1 MRKKI
6 LFIIGILDTGGV
18 SKSMLSLL
26 NVIDKEKYEVSLL
39 MMNTSGA
46 FSDQIPTGVRVLSD
60 SRLTALTSGF
70 SGVKDLLSFR
80 KGIGFHPLLAFLS
93 LIRFVFSFVDKSLA
107 GVFLARISPKI
118 TDENFE
124 LIIDYNGQQDLY
136 YMVDK
141 LNGKQKITF
150 FHSDYRK
157 WRYYEKADR
166 KYFGKVDGIYTIS
179 EECVSALKEVFP
191 EYTDKFHLME
201 NITSPSLINKLADE
215 LIEPTLAKQQHDFI
229 IASLGYVSIGKGSE
243 LAVQVAKKL
252 KEVGISFE
260 WWFIGGVTNDWDY
273 QGFVKKNGLEDNVKF
288 LGVKV
293 NPYPYLKR
301 ADLYVH
307 LSKFEGK
314 SIALDEVKVLCKPVV
329 VTNFSTVHDQFED
342 RVNASICEMTVEDAT
357 DKVTELIHNTNL
369 RQSYTDYLKQH
380 IVDNSNE
387 IEKLYSLLS

>member
-26 NVIDKEKYEVSLL
+26 NVIDKDKYEVSLL
-39 MMNTSGA
+39 MMNASGA
-46 FSDQIPTGVRVLSD
+46 FSNQIPTGVRVLSD

-70 SGVKDLLSFR
+70 SGIKDLISFR
-80 KGIGFHPLLAFLS
+80 KGIGFHPILGLFS
-93 LIRFVFSFVDKSLA
+93 LIRFLISFFDKSLS
-107 GVFLARISPKI
+107 GVFLTRIFPKI
-118 TDENFE
+118 TDECFD
-124 LIIDYNGQQDLY
+124 LIVEYNGQQDLY
-136 YMVDK
+136 YMVNK
-141 LNGKQKITF
+141 LQGKRKITF

-201 NITSPSLINKLADE
+201 NISSPSLINKLADE
-215 LIEPTLAKQQHDFI
+215 LIEPALTKQQHDFI

-288 LGVKV
+288 LGVKA

-342 RVNASICEMTVEDAT
+342 RLNASICEMTVEDAT
-357 DKVTELIHNTNL
+357 NKVTELIHNASL
-369 RQSYTDYLKQH
+369 RQSYIDYLKQH

-387 IEKLYSLLS
+387 IEKIYSLLS

>member
-1 MRKKI
+1 MRKKV

-26 NVIDKEKYEVSLL
+26 NVINKEEYEVSLL
-39 MMNTSGA
+39 MMNKSGS
-46 FSDQIPTGVRVLSD
+46 FSDQIPTRVRVLFD

-70 SGVKDLLSFR
+70 SGVKNLISFR
-80 KGIGFHPLLAFLS
+80 KGTGFHPLLAFLS
-93 LIRFVFSFVDKSLA
+93 LIRFVLSFIDKSLA

-118 TDENFE
+118 TDDSFN
-124 LIIDYNGQQDLY
+124 LIVDYNGQQNLY

-141 LNGKQKITF
+141 LKGGKKITF

-215 LIEPTLAKQQHDFI
+215 LIEPTLIKQQHDFI

-252 KEVGISFE
+252 KEAGISFE

-273 QGFVKKNGLEDNVKF
+273 QGFIKKNGLEDNVKF
-288 LGVKV
+288 LGVKA

-357 DKVTELIHNTNL
+357 DKITELIHNASL
-369 RQSYTDYLKQH
+369 RQSYIDYLKQH

-387 IEKLYSLLS
+387 IEKIYSLLS

>member
-46 FSDQIPTGVRVLSD
+46 FSDQIPIGIRVLSD

-70 SGVKDLLSFR
+70 SGIKDLISFR
-80 KGIGFHPLLAFLS
+80 KGIGFHPLLAILS
-93 LIRFVFSFVDKSLA
+93 LIRFILSFIDKSLA
-107 GVFLARISPKI
+107 GVFLAHISPTI
-118 TDENFE
+118 TDQSFD
-124 LIIDYNGQQDLY
+124 LIVDYNGQQDLY

-141 LNGKQKITF
+141 LKGKQKITF

-166 KYFGKVDGIYTIS
+166 KYFGKVDGVYTIS

-201 NITSPSLINKLADE
+201 NISSPSLINKLADE
-215 LIEPTLAKQQHDFI
+215 LIEPALTKQQHDFI

-288 LGVKV
+288 LGVKA

-301 ADLYVH
+301 SDLYVH

-369 RQSYTDYLKQH
+369 RQSYIDYLKQH

>member
-26 NVIDKEKYEVSLL
+26 NVIDKEKYDISLL
-39 MMNTSGA
+39 IMNTSGA
-46 FSDQIPTGVRVLSD
+46 FTNQVPAGVRALSD
-60 SRLTALTSGF
+60 NRLTALTSGF
-70 SGVKDLLSFR
+70 NGVKDLISLR
-80 KGIGFHPLLAFLS
+80 KGFGFHPLLAILS
-93 LIRFVFSFVDKSLA
+93 LIRFVLSFIDKSLA
-107 GVFLARISPKI
+107 GIFLARIMPKI
-118 TDENFE
+118 TEEHFD
-124 LIIDYNGQQDLY
+124 LIVDYNGQQDLY

-141 LNGKQKITF
+141 LRGKQKITF

-191 EYTDKFHLME
+191 EYREKVFLME

-215 LIEPTLAKQQHDFI
+215 LIEPILAKQQHDFI

-252 KEVGISFE
+252 KESGISFE
-260 WWFIGGVTNDWDY
+260 WWFIGGVMNDWDY
-273 QGFVKKNGLEDNVKF
+273 RGFIKKNGLEDNVKF
-288 LGVKV
+288 LGVKA
-293 NPYPYLKR
+293 NPYPYIKC
-301 ADLYVH
+301 ADIYVH

-314 SIALDEVKVLCKPVV
+314 SIALDEVKILCKPVV
-329 VTNFSTVHDQFED
+329 VTNFSTVHDQFRD

-369 RQSYTDYLKQH
+369 RQSYIDYLKQH
-380 IVDNSNE
+380 IVDNSSE
-387 IEKLYSLLS
+387 IEKIYSLLS

>member
-26 NVIDKEKYEVSLL
+26 NVIDKEMYEISLL
-39 MMNTSGA
+39 TMNNSGT
-46 FSDQIPTGVRVLSD
+46 FNSQIPTGVRILSD

-70 SGVKDLLSFR
+70 SGVKDLISFR
-80 KGIGFHPLLAFLS
+80 KGIGFHPLLAILS
-93 LIRFVFSFVDKSLA
+93 LIRFVLSFIDKSLA
-107 GVFLARISPKI
+107 GIFLARIMPKI
-118 TDENFE
+118 TEEHFD
-124 LIIDYNGQQDLY
+124 LIVDYNGQQDLY

-179 EECVSALKEVFP
+179 EECVFALKEVFP

-201 NITSPSLINKLADE
+201 NISSPSLINKLADE
-215 LIEPTLAKQQHDFI
+215 LIEPTLTKKQHDFI

-288 LGVKV
+288 LGVKAY
-293 NPYPYLKR
+293 PYPYLKR

-357 DKVTELIHNTNL
+357 DKVTELIHNASL
-369 RQSYTDYLKQH
+369 RQSYIDYLKQH

-387 IEKLYSLLS
+387 IEKIYSLLS

>member
-1 MRKKI
+1 MRKKV

-46 FSDQIPTGVRVLSD
+46 FSDQIPSGVRVLSN

-70 SGVKDLLSFR
+70 SGVKGLISFR

-93 LIRFVFSFVDKSLA
+93 LIRFVLSFIDKSLA

-118 TDENFE
+118 TDESFD
-124 LIIDYNGQQDLY
+124 LIVDYNGQQNLY

-141 LNGKQKITF
+141 LKGEKKITF

-215 LIEPTLAKQQHDFI
+215 VIEPTLTKQQHDFI

-243 LAVQVAKKL
+243 LAVQVAKEL
-252 KEVGISFE
+252 KEAGISFE

-273 QGFVKKNGLEDNVKF
+273 QGFIKKNGLEDNVKF
-288 LGVKV
+288 LGVKA

-314 SIALDEVKVLCKPVV
+314 SIALDEVKILCKPVV

-357 DKVTELIHNTNL
+357 DKVTELIHNASL
-369 RQSYTDYLKQH
+369 RQSYIDYLKQH

-387 IEKLYSLLS
+387 IEKIYSLLS

>member
-1 MRKKI
+1 MRKRI

-70 SGVKDLLSFR
+70 SGIKDLISFR
-80 KGIGFHPLLAFLS
+80 KGIGFHPLLAILS
-93 LIRFVFSFVDKSLA
+93 LIRFIFSFIDKSLA

-118 TDENFE
+118 TDEYFD
-124 LIIDYNGQQDLY
+124 LIVDYNGQQDLY

-141 LNGKQKITF
+141 LKGKQKITF

-191 EYTDKFHLME
+191 EHTDKFHLME

-215 LIEPTLAKQQHDFI
+215 FIEPTLVKQQHDII
-229 IASLGYVSIGKGSE
+229 IASLGYVSVGKGSE

-252 KEVGISFE
+252 KEAGISFE

-293 NPYPYLKR
+293 NP
-301 ADLYVH
+301 
-307 LSKFEGK
+307 
-314 SIALDEVKVLCKPVV
+314 
-329 VTNFSTVHDQFED
+329 
-342 RVNASICEMTVEDAT
+342 
-357 DKVTELIHNTNL
+357 
-369 RQSYTDYLKQH
+369 
-380 IVDNSNE
+380 
-387 IEKLYSLLS
+387 

>member
-26 NVIDKEKYEVSLL
+26 NVIDKDKYEVSLL
-39 MMNTSGA
+39 MMNASGA
-46 FSDQIPTGVRVLSD
+46 FSNQIPTGVRVLSD

-70 SGVKDLLSFR
+70 SGIKDLISFR
-80 KGIGFHPLLAFLS
+80 KGIGFHPILGLFS
-93 LIRFVFSFVDKSLA
+93 LIRFLISFFDKSLS
-107 GVFLARISPKI
+107 GVFLARIFPKI
-118 TDENFE
+118 TDECFD
-124 LIIDYNGQQDLY
+124 LIVEYNGQQDLY
-136 YMVDK
+136 YMVNK
-141 LNGKQKITF
+141 LQGKRKITF

-201 NITSPSLINKLADE
+201 NISSPSLINKLADE
-215 LIEPTLAKQQHDFI
+215 LIEPALTKQQHDFI

-288 LGVKV
+288 LGVKA

-357 DKVTELIHNTNL
+357 DKVTELIHNASL
-369 RQSYTDYLKQH
+369 RQSYIDYLKQH

-387 IEKLYSLLS
+387 IEKIYSLLS

>member
-26 NVIDKEKYEVSLL
+26 NVIDKDKYEVSLL
-39 MMNTSGA
+39 MMNASGA
-46 FSDQIPTGVRVLSD
+46 FSNQIPTGVRVLSD

-70 SGVKDLLSFR
+70 SGIKDLISFR
-80 KGIGFHPLLAFLS
+80 KGIGFHPILGLFS
-93 LIRFVFSFVDKSLA
+93 LIRFLISFFDKSLS
-107 GVFLARISPKI
+107 GVFLARIFPKI
-118 TDENFE
+118 TDECFD
-124 LIIDYNGQQDLY
+124 LIVEYNGQQDLY
-136 YMVDK
+136 YMVNK
-141 LNGKQKITF
+141 LQGKRKITF

-201 NITSPSLINKLADE
+201 NISSPSLINKLADE
-215 LIEPTLAKQQHDFI
+215 LIEPALTKQQHDFI

-252 KEVGISFE
+252 KEAGISFE

-288 LGVKV
+288 LGVKA

-357 DKVTELIHNTNL
+357 DKITELIHNASL
-369 RQSYTDYLKQH
+369 RQSYIDYLKQH

-387 IEKLYSLLS
+387 IEKIYSLLS

>member
-26 NVIDKEKYEVSLL
+26 NVIDKDKYEVSLL
-39 MMNTSGA
+39 MMNASGA
-46 FSDQIPTGVRVLSD
+46 FSNQIPTGVRVLSD

-70 SGVKDLLSFR
+70 SGIKDLISFR
-80 KGIGFHPLLAFLS
+80 KGIGFHPILGLFS
-93 LIRFVFSFVDKSLA
+93 LIRFLISFFDKSLS
-107 GVFLARISPKI
+107 GVFLTRIFPKI
-118 TDENFE
+118 TDECFD
-124 LIIDYNGQQDLY
+124 LIVEYNGQQDLY
-136 YMVDK
+136 YMVNK
-141 LNGKQKITF
+141 LQGKRKITF

-201 NITSPSLINKLADE
+201 NISSPSLINKLADE
-215 LIEPTLAKQQHDFI
+215 LIEPALTKQQHDFI

-288 LGVKV
+288 LGVKA

-357 DKVTELIHNTNL
+357 DKVTELIHNASL
-369 RQSYTDYLKQH
+369 RQSYIDYLKQH

-387 IEKLYSLLS
+387 IEKIYSLLS

>member
-26 NVIDKEKYEVSLL
+26 NVIDKEKYEISLL
-39 MMNTSGA
+39 TMNTSG
-46 FSDQIPTGVRVLSD
+46 FFNNQIPVGVRVLSD
-60 SRLTALTSGF
+60 SRLTALTSSYKGIF
-70 SGVKDLLSFR
+70 ELISF
-80 KGIGFHPLLAFLS
+80 KKNIGFHPLLAFFS
-93 LIRFVFSFVDKSLA
+93 LIRCMLSLFNKSLS
-107 GVFLARISPKI
+107 GVFLARITPKI
-118 TDENFE
+118 TDECFD
-124 LIIDYNGQQDLY
+124 LIVEYNGQQDLY
-136 YMVDK
+136 YMVNK
-141 LNGKQKITF
+141 LQGKKKITF

-191 EYTDKFHLME
+191 EYTDKFQLME
-201 NITSPSLINKLADE
+201 NITCPSLINKLANE
-215 LIEPTLAKQQHDFI
+215 PIEAALLKSHHDFV

-243 LAVQVAKKL
+243 LAVQVAKRL

-260 WWFIGGVTNDWDY
+260 WWFIGGVMNDWDY
-273 QGFVKKNGLEDNVKF
+273 QGFIKKNGLEDNVKF
-288 LGVKV
+288 LGVKA
-293 NPYPYLKR
+293 NPYPYLKH

-314 SIALDEVKVLCKPVV
+314 SIALDEVKALCKPVV
-329 VTNFSTVHDQFED
+329 VTNFSTVRDQFKD

-369 RQSYTDYLKQH
+369 RQSYIDYLEQH

-387 IEKLYSLLS
+387 IEKIYSLIS

>member
-46 FSDQIPTGVRVLSD
+46 FSDQIPAGVRVFSD

-70 SGVKDLLSFR
+70 SGVKDLISFR
-80 KGIGFHPLLAFLS
+80 KDIGFHPVLAFLS
-93 LIRFVFSFVDKSLA
+93 LIRFVFSFIDKSLA
-107 GVFLARISPKI
+107 GVFLAHISPTI
-118 TDENFE
+118 TDQSFD
-124 LIIDYNGQQDLY
+124 LIVDYNGQQDLY

-141 LNGKQKITF
+141 LKGKQKITF

-201 NITSPSLINKLADE
+201 NISSPSLINKLADE
-215 LIEPTLAKQQHDFI
+215 LIEPALTKQHDFI
-229 IASLGYVSIGKGSE
+229 IVSLGYVSIGKGSE

-273 QGFVKKNGLEDNVKF
+273 QGFVKENGLEDNVKF
-288 LGVKV
+288 LGVKA
-293 NPYPYLKR
+293 NPYPYLKK
-301 ADLYVH
+301 ADCL
-307 LSKFEGK
+307 LMSSQFEGYPVVFVESMILNK
-314 SIALDEVKVLCKPVV
+314 PIVTTLVSDANKDIKDKFGIVTENSLDGVYIGMKKFLDEGFEIKEKFNPEKFNKDIIDELKKV
-329 VTNFSTVHDQFED
+329 FS
-342 RVNASICEMTVEDAT
+342 
-357 DKVTELIHNTNL
+357 
-369 RQSYTDYLKQH
+369 
-380 IVDNSNE
+380 
-387 IEKLYSLLS
+387 

>member
-26 NVIDKEKYEVSLL
+26 NVIDKEMYEISLL
-39 MMNTSGA
+39 TMNNSGT
-46 FSDQIPTGVRVLSD
+46 FSSQIPTGVRILSD

-70 SGVKDLLSFR
+70 SGVKDLISFR
-80 KGIGFHPLLAFLS
+80 KGIGFHPLLAILS
-93 LIRFVFSFVDKSLA
+93 LIRFVLSFIDKSLA

-118 TDENFE
+118 TDENFD

-157 WRYYEKADR
+157 WRYYERADR

-215 LIEPTLAKQQHDFI
+215 LIEPTLTKQQYDFI

-288 LGVKV
+288 LGVKA

-314 SIALDEVKVLCKPVV
+314 SIALDEVKVLCKPIV
-329 VTNFSTVHDQFED
+329 VTNFSTVHDQFKD

-357 DKVTELIHNTNL
+357 DKITELIHNTNL

>member
-26 NVIDKEKYEVSLL
+26 NVIDKEMYEISLL
-39 MMNTSGA
+39 TMNNSGT
-46 FSDQIPTGVRVLSD
+46 FNSQIPTGVRILSD

-70 SGVKDLLSFR
+70 SGVKDLISFR
-80 KGIGFHPLLAFLS
+80 KGIGFHPLLAILS
-93 LIRFVFSFVDKSLA
+93 LIRFVLSFIDKSLA
-107 GVFLARISPKI
+107 GIFLARIMPKI
-118 TDENFE
+118 TEEHFD
-124 LIIDYNGQQDLY
+124 LIVDYNGQQDLY

-179 EECVSALKEVFP
+179 EECVFALKEVFP

-201 NITSPSLINKLADE
+201 NISSPSLINKLADE
-215 LIEPTLAKQQHDFI
+215 LIEPTLTKQQHDFI

-252 KEVGISFE
+252 KEAGISFE

-288 LGVKV
+288 LGVKA

-357 DKVTELIHNTNL
+357 DKVTELIHNASL
-369 RQSYTDYLKQH
+369 RQSYIDYLKQH

-387 IEKLYSLLS
+387 IEKIYSLLS